1 MNSRLRILLSAFA
14 AVAIFAAG
22 AAFGSHHSALAAPPQ
37 LALAQ
42 SAPVLSASALPA
54 QSAPTL
60 PAPVNRF
67 GQPRTILSISLLKFR
82 PGVSD
87 ADKRAA
93 IEGVRTLAGQIPGIK
108 NIWLKTSRMQPRD
121 FDAAFVIEF
130 ASRDAADNYAE
141 SPLHE
146 AWSKKLQAIR
156 ETSLSPQVTN

>member
-1 MNSRLRILLSAFA
+1 MNSPHRILLSALA

-22 AAFGSHHSALAAPPQ
+22 AAFGSRHSALAARSTS
-37 LALAQ
+37 AQ
-42 SAPVLSASALPA
+42 
-54 QSAPTL
+54 

-67 GQPRTILSISLLKFR
+67 GQPKTILSISLLKFR

-87 ADKRAA
+87 ADKKAA
-93 IEGVRTLAGQIPGIK
+93 IDGVRTLAGQIPGIK

-130 ASRDAADNYAE
+130 ASRDAADDYAE
-141 SPLHE
+141 SPLHD
-146 AWSKKLQAIR
+146 AWSKKLQTIR

>member
-1 MNSRLRILLSAFA
+1 MNSSLRILLSALA

-22 AAFGSHHSALAAPPQ
+22 AAFGSRHSALAAHSAS
-37 LALAQ
+37 AL
-42 SAPVLSASALPA
+42 SAPALSASA
-54 QSAPTL
+54 QS
-60 PAPVNRF
+60 APVNRF

-87 ADKRAA
+87 ADKKAA
-93 IEGVRTLAGQIPGIK
+93 IDGVRTLAGQIPGIK

-130 ASRDAADNYAE
+130 VSRDAADDYAE
-141 SPLHE
+141 SPLHD
-146 AWSKKLQAIR
+146 AWSKKLQLIR

>member
-1 MNSRLRILLSAFA
+1 MNSSLRILLSALA

-22 AAFGSHHSALAAPPQ
+22 AAFGSRRTALAAH
-37 LALAQ
+37 
-42 SAPVLSASALPA
+42 SASAQAAPALSAPA
-54 QSAPTL
+54 QTAPL
-60 PAPVNRF
+60 NRF
-67 GQPRTILSISLLKFR
+67 GQPKTILSISLLKFR

-93 IEGVRTLAGQIPGIK
+93 IDGVRTLAGQIPGIK

-130 ASRDAADNYAE
+130 VSRDAADDYAE
-141 SPLHE
+141 SPLHD
-146 AWSKKLQAIR
+146 AWSKKLQLIR

>member
-1 MNSRLRILLSAFA
+1 MNSPLRILLSALA

-22 AAFGSHHSALAAPPQ
+22 AAFGSRRTAQA
-37 LALAQ
+37 AQ
-42 SAPVLSASALPA
+42 SASA
-54 QSAPTL
+54 QSASPQ

-93 IEGVRTLAGQIPGIK
+93 IDGVRTLAGQIPGIK

-121 FDAAFVIEF
+121 FDSAFVIEF
-130 ASRDAADNYAE
+130 ASRDAADDYAE
-141 SPLHE
+141 SPLHD
-146 AWSKKLQAIR
+146 AWSKKLQIIR